1 MHPGTVPPH
10 LPAILV
16 KGPHSPDEHQDGAV
30 RLPSSGTPFS
40 FVREPLP
47 RPPRASY
54 PATPPQMA
62 VSALQR
68 SSSDPHAI
76 VPYSRIQPAQ
86 FTRAQSAGELAIAA
100 KEDVQDDVADVHTT
114 SIYVHYAAEGAESL
128 DYPAPSSPL
137 KAHNEQKVQRRR
149 PKTSSR
155 EPSTTRACSASPCRS
170 PVSPGASVAS
180 VSSTTLRQYSP
191 ETLAAAQNLMR
202 DRLRSYRS
210 LLQAEADSARHGQ
223 RHQLQQA
230 KADDDAHCAKERI
243 QQWLRD
249 SGQLHQQAAPT
260 ALQGKTSGV

>member
-16 KGPHSPDEHQDGAV
+16 KGPQSPDEHQDGAV

-47 RPPRASY
+47 RPPRAWY
-54 PATPPQMA
+54 PATLQTPPQMA

-76 VPYSRIQPAQ
+76 VPYSRIQPPQ
-86 FTRAQSAGELAIAA
+86 FNRAQSAGERAIAA
-100 KEDVQDDVADVHTT
+100 MKEDDVHTT
-114 SIYVHYAAEGAESL
+114 SIYAAEGAESL

-191 ETLAAAQNLMR
+191 ETLAAAQNLLR

>member
-16 KGPHSPDEHQDGAV
+16 KGPQSPDEHQDGAV

-47 RPPRASY
+47 RPPRALY

-76 VPYSRIQPAQ
+76 VPYSRIQPVQ
-86 FTRAQSAGELAIAA
+86 FTRAQSAG
-100 KEDVQDDVADVHTT
+100 
-114 SIYVHYAAEGAESL
+114 
-128 DYPAPSSPL
+128 
-137 KAHNEQKVQRRR
+137 
-149 PKTSSR
+149 
-155 EPSTTRACSASPCRS
+155 
-170 PVSPGASVAS
+170 
-180 VSSTTLRQYSP
+180 SSTTLRQYSP

>member
-1 MHPGTVPPH
+1 M
-10 LPAILV
+10 
-16 KGPHSPDEHQDGAV
+16 

-47 RPPRASY
+47 RPPRALLH

-68 SSSDPHAI
+68 CSNDPHAI
-76 VPYSRIQPAQ
+76 VPYSRIQPVHFA
-86 FTRAQSAGELAIAA
+86 RAQSAGERAIAA
-100 KEDVQDDVADVHTT
+100 MKEDQLHTA
-114 SIYVHYAAEGAESL
+114 SICAAGGAESR

>member
-16 KGPHSPDEHQDGAV
+16 KGPQSPDEHQDGAV

-47 RPPRASY
+47 RPPRALLH

-68 SSSDPHAI
+68 CSNDPHAI
-76 VPYSRIQPAQ
+76 VPYSRIQPVHFA
-86 FTRAQSAGELAIAA
+86 RAQSAGERAIAA
-100 KEDVQDDVADVHTT
+100 MKEDQVHTCNT
-114 SIYVHYAAEGAESL
+114 ASICAAGGAESR

-210 LLQAEADSARHGQ
+210 LLQAEADSTRHGQ

-230 KADDDAHCAKERI
+230 KADDDAHCAEERI

>member
-1 MHPGTVPPH
+1 M
-10 LPAILV
+10 
-16 KGPHSPDEHQDGAV
+16 
-30 RLPSSGTPFS
+30 RLPSSRTPFS
-40 FVREPLP
+40 FVIEPLP
-47 RPPRASY
+47 RPPSALY

-68 SSSDPHAI
+68 CSSDPHAI
-76 VPYSRIQPAQ
+76 VPYSRIQPVHFA
-86 FTRAQSAGELAIAA
+86 RAQSAGERAIAA
-100 KEDVQDDVADVHTT
+100 MKEDQVHTCNT
-114 SIYVHYAAEGAESL
+114 ASICNSICAAGGAESR

-210 LLQAEADSARHGQ
+210 LLQAEADSTRHGQ

>member
-1 MHPGTVPPH
+1 M
-10 LPAILV
+10 
-16 KGPHSPDEHQDGAV
+16 

-47 RPPRASY
+47 RPPRALY

-76 VPYSRIQPAQ
+76 VPYSRIQPVHFA
-86 FTRAQSAGELAIAA
+86 RAQSAGELAIAA
-100 KEDVQDDVADVHTT
+100 MKEDQVHTA
-114 SIYVHYAAEGAESL
+114 SIYAAGGAESR

-137 KAHNEQKVQRRR
+137 KARNEQKAQRRR
-149 PKTSSR
+149 PKTSS
-155 EPSTTRACSASPCRS
+155 P
-170 PVSPGASVAS
+170 
-180 VSSTTLRQYSP
+180 
-191 ETLAAAQNLMR
+191 
-202 DRLRSYRS
+202 
-210 LLQAEADSARHGQ
+210 EADSARHGQ